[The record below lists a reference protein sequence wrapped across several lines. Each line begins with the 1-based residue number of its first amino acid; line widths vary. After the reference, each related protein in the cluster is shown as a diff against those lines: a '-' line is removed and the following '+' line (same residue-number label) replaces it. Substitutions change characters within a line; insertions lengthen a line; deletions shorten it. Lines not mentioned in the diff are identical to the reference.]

1 MGAEEVVN
9 ATPVE
14 GTALPA
20 GDAAAAA
27 AAQAAVPA
35 PEEFSFAD
43 MKLNDPV
50 LSALTDMGFTAPLE
64 VQRLTFEP
72 AMAGRDLLVQARTGS
87 GKTAAFGI
95 PFAQGL
101 VKPDKKGVQA
111 IALCP
116 TRELA
121 LQVANE
127 LARILARLDIGVVA
141 VYGGAPMGRQI
152 EALKAGASIVVGTPG
167 RVLDHIRRG
176 TLKLRDC
183 TIAVLDECDEMLSM
197 GFLEDIEKILS
208 ELPPPGTR
216 QTLLFSATIPPDIDR
231 ISQRYMRDAQRIK
244 PSEKGLAPPQITHA
258 YYMVSGASRNKDLLR
273 VLDLE
278 KPESAIIFCNTR
290 DETASVAGFLQR
302 HGHDAEHI
310 SSDLSQAD
318 RERVMNRSKDK
329 TLKYLVATDIAA
341 RGIDISDLTHVFNY
355 TFPESAEIYI
365 HRTGRTG
372 RAGKAGAAI
381 SLIGPRELGNFYYLK
396 LITKVKPE
404 ERTLPTDDELS
415 TRREADR
422 YQKLLGSVADD
433 AGEEWRA
440 LARRLATSSDAERV
454 VAGLIKRELQGRGGD
469 TDETKP
475 SASVSKLGGGFGPQ
489 RVTVRDDGPPGGGV
503 GGGAGGQGGGSG
515 GGAGGRVGA
524 RKEAPALDLGVRMPR
539 KVNVVDLAS
548 AQALVQ
554 GAPAAGAGAGAPR
567 EDRPR
572 EDRPRRDREDR
583 PRRDREDRPRR
594 ERDDR
599 PREPREAVAVAPVG
613 EAGVP
618 AAASDATGALPEA
631 VAAGGEAAPAAQGV
645 PGEQRERTSRRRRS
659 DFNDR
664 PGDRGGDRGGFAGRE
679 RGGRDRGR
687 GGPGRD
693 RDRGP
698 RTGDSAGAGAAAGA
712 AAAERARRQ
721 PEPVAPLERPPGDSR
736 EFWEAWVDE
745 KTTVRDPA
753 PLSEAPRLEGE
764 VEAFDEGGK
773 TSSYEPLPPAAP
785 NPRDAGLV
793 RLYLNLGKRDG
804 ASQAEVEELILART
818 GLAELDL
825 SRLDVQGTHTY
836 IHVRPELEAS
846 IVAALTGHVHGTR
859 ALVCERARK

>member
-1 MGAEEVVN
+1 
-9 ATPVE
+9 
-14 GTALPA
+14 
-20 GDAAAAA
+20 
-27 AAQAAVPA
+27 
-35 PEEFSFAD
+35 

-101 VKPDKKGVQA
+101 VKADKKGVQA

-176 TLKLRDC
+176 TLKLKDC

-318 RERVMNRSKDK
+318 RERVMKRSKDK

-454 VAGLIKRELQGRGGD
+454 VAGLIKRELQGRSGD
-469 TDETKP
+469 SDEP
-475 SASVSKLGGGFGPQ
+475 GPGASAKVTTLGGGFGPQ
-489 RVTVRDDGPPGGGV
+489 RVTVRDDGPGAGGV

-524 RKEAPALDLGVRMPR
+524 RKEAPAMDLGVRMPR
-539 KVNVVDLAS
+539 KVKVVDLAS

-554 GAPAAGAGAGAPR
+554 GAPAAGAGENTGAGA
-567 EDRPR
+567 PR

-594 ERDDR
+594 ERSQ
-599 PREPREAVAVAPVG
+599 PREAVAAAAPVG
-613 EAGVP
+613 DAAVP
-618 AAASDATGALPEA
+618 AVASEAAGALPDA
-631 VAAGGEAAPAAQGV
+631 VAAGGEAVASAGATAPAGA

-664 PGDRGGDRGGFAGRE
+664 PAERGGDRGGFGGRD

-687 GGPGRD
+687 GGPGRE

-698 RTGDSAGAGAAAGA
+698 RTGGPGDAGAGAAAGA
-712 AAAERARRQ
+712 AERARRQ
-721 PEPVAPLERPPGDSR
+721 PEQVAPLERPPGDAR

-745 KTTVRDPA
+745 KTTVREPA
-753 PLSEAPRLEGE
+753 PLSEAPRLEGD
-764 VEAFDEGGK
+764 VESFDEGSK

-846 IVAALTGHVHGTR
+846 IVAALTGHMHGTR